1 MLPACV
7 SHALY
12 GLAEVHPAHAA
23 LTRLSAQGAKKAFNP
38 ADVALQPLFS
48 SVSPELL
55 RQRRTYALF
64 FALLDNY
71 HRCAQPV
78 FPG

>member
-1 MLPACV
+1 M
-7 SHALY
+7 
-12 GLAEVHPAHAA
+12 A
-23 LTRLSAQGAKKAFNP
+23 LTLLPAQGAKKAFHP

-48 SVSPELL
+48 WVSPELL

-71 HRCAQPV
+71 HRCAQPDFACQCSNV
-78 FPG
+78 QTPIDHHVP